1 MSQRVNKVITNYEKL
16 EEDRQR
22 LKMHVKDLLD
32 EKSVQNEFID
42 NLSRI
47 CKDKT
52 DRLEKTNRFAQLAE
66 QVKRHRFEIL
76 DCKSH
81 ARGKS

>member
-1 MSQRVNKVITNYEKL
+1 MQTKSLSQRVNKVITNYEKL

-52 DRLEKTNRFAQLAE
+52 DRLEKTN
-66 QVKRHRFEIL
+66 
-76 DCKSH
+76 
-81 ARGKS
+81 